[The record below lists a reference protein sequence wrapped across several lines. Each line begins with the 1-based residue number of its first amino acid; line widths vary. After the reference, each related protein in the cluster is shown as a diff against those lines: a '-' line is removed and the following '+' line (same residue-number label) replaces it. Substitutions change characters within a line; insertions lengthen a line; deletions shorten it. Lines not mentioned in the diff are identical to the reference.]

1 MILEDGFMLLS
12 GRGRSKPQGRPI
24 RPYFAHEVHF
34 HGGKVREAT
43 SIAPAETRTA
53 PLAAI

>member
-24 RPYFAHEVHF
+24 RPYFPHEVHP
-34 HGGKVREAT
+34 HGGKVREAA
-43 SIAPAETRTA
+43 SITPAETRTA